1 MGEIMNWSRAKT
13 ILICSFLLLNMI
25 LGFQLW
31 STNRSNQIEVSLDT
45 SGTVEE
51 LNRALRN
58 KNIRLMDELPTDI
71 LKMKV
76 ITVKYDDSIKPGEEK
91 PLKTPINMS
100 NLLGKGASKEVQAQ
114 SDIPNFSLYQLDS
127 TQSKDGK
134 RVYVFTQLYDKLP
147 LFDVKV
153 ELNEKNGEITSYRQ
167 AYVEVESGV
176 EQTET
181 KLIPAQLA
189 VRSLVDNYL
198 SEGSIITEVRLGYHG
213 QPYNSQTQPMFPH
226 WRITIDNGDIYYVQ
240 AFNGAVESPQKGSEL
255 APFGTQPEGEKAP
268 STAKPDDKSKDKK

>member
-1 MGEIMNWSRAKT
+1 MNWSRAKT

-31 STNRSNQIEVSLDT
+31 STNRSNQTEIALDT
-45 SGTVEE
+45 SSTVEE
-51 LNRALRN
+51 LNRALHN
-58 KNIRLMDELPTDI
+58 KNIRLTDELPTDQQK
-71 LKMKV
+71 LKV
-76 ITVKYDDSIKPGEEK
+76 ITVKYDDSMKPGEQK
-91 PLKTPINMS
+91 TLKTPISMS
-100 NLLGKGASKEVQAQ
+100 TMLGKGASKEIQAQ
-114 SDIPNFSLYQLDS
+114 AEIPHFNLYQLDS
-127 TQSKDGK
+127 AMSKNG
-134 RVYVFTQLYDKLP
+134 VYVFTQLYGKLP

-153 ELNEKNGEITSYRQ
+153 ELSEHNGEITSYRQ

-176 EQTET
+176 EQAEQ

-226 WRITIDNGDIYYVQ
+226 WRITIDNGDIYYLQ
-240 AFNGAVESPQKGSEL
+240 AFNGAVESPQKSSEL
-255 APFGTQPEGEKAP
+255 APFGTQADGVKPENSASPG
-268 STAKPDDKSKDKK
+268 DKSKDDKDKK

>member
-1 MGEIMNWSRAKT
+1 MNWSRAKS

-31 STNRSNQIEVSLDT
+31 STNRSNQIEVALDT
-45 SGTVEE
+45 SGNVEE
-51 LNRALRN
+51 LNRALRS
-58 KNIRLMDELPTDI
+58 KNIRLTDELPTDI
-71 LKMKV
+71 VKMKV
-76 ITVKYDDSIKPGEEK
+76 ITVKYDDSIKPSEQK
-91 PLKTPINMS
+91 LLKTPIIMS
-100 NLLGKGASKEVQAQ
+100 NLLGKGASREVQAQ
-114 SDIPNFSLYQLDS
+114 SEIPNFNLYQLDS
-127 TQSKDGK
+127 IMSKK
-134 RVYVFTQLYDKLP
+134 VNENWIYVFTQLYDKLP

-176 EQTET
+176 EQTEQ

-226 WRITIDNGDIYYVQ
+226 WRITVDNKDIYYLQ
-240 AFNGAVESPQKGSEL
+240 AFNGAVESPPKGSEL
-255 APFGTQPEGEKAP
+255 TPFGQPAEGEKVEN
-268 STAKPDDKSKDKK
+268 KDNPDNKSKDEKK

>member
-1 MGEIMNWSRAKT
+1 MNWSRAKT

-31 STNRSNQIEVSLDT
+31 STNRSNKTEIALDT

-51 LNRALRN
+51 LNRALRS
-58 KNIRLMDELPTDI
+58 KNIRLTDELPTDQ

-76 ITVKYDDSIKPGEEK
+76 ITVKYDDSIKPGEQK
-91 PLKTPINMS
+91 ALKSPMNMS
-100 NLLGKGASKEVQAQ
+100 VLLGKGASKEVQAQ
-114 SDIPNFSLYQLDS
+114 SEIPHFGLYQLDS
-127 TQSKDGK
+127 MSKDGGNV
-134 RVYVFTQLYDKLP
+134 VYVFTQLYGKLP

-153 ELNEKNGEITSYRQ
+153 ELNEQNGEITSYRQ

-176 EQTET
+176 EQTEQ

-198 SEGSIITEVRLGYHG
+198 SEGAIITEVKLGYHG

-226 WRITIDNGDIYYVQ
+226 WRITIDNGDIYYLQ

-255 APFGTQPEGEKAP
+255 PPFSTMDSGKKDDSGNPGEK
-268 STAKPDDKSKDKK
+268 KDKQ

>member
-1 MGEIMNWSRAKT
+1 MNWSRAKT

-31 STNRSNQIEVSLDT
+31 STNRSKQTEIALDT
-45 SGTVEE
+45 SSTIEE
-51 LNRALRN
+51 LNRALHN
-58 KNIRLMDELPTDI
+58 KNIRLTDDLPTDV

-76 ITVKYDDSIKPGEEK
+76 ITVKYDDSMKPTEQK
-91 PLKTPINMS
+91 MLKAPMS
-100 NLLGKGASKEVQAQ
+100 MSILLGKGASKEVQAQ
-114 SDIPNFSLYQLDS
+114 SEIPHFNTYQLDS
-127 TQSKDGK
+127 AMSKNGI
-134 RVYVFTQLYDKLP
+134 YVFTQLFGKLP

-176 EQTET
+176 EQVEQ

-198 SEGSIITEVRLGYHG
+198 SAGSIITEVRLGYHG

-226 WRITIDNGDIYYVQ
+226 WRITIDNGDIYYLQ

-255 APFGTQPEGEKAP
+255 APNGTQENDAKPEN
-268 STAKPDDKSKDKK
+268 SSNPDDKSKDDKGKK